1 MKQDMSIWRRRLPVW
16 MVFVLLLTLVL
27 SGCSSKYEAVEIET
41 LTTSRAGSKGTGEVS
56 PFGQEPELTLDPQG
70 AGLAFAAADPE
81 PASASGEK
89 ESDSAL
95 EEGELTAE
103 NEPETQKRSMETA
116 LAESAAEDGD
126 SLTYQDGLDREETE
140 AEAIPSNGHTVAIDA
155 GHQAKANA
163 EKEPIGPSSST
174 MKAKMPEGGVGTV
187 TGVEEYELTLTVAEK
202 LQTELESKGY
212 QVVMIRTGHD
222 VNLSHAERSA
232 IANQSGAEILIRL
245 HASSMDNSGIYGALA
260 MCMTSQNPYN
270 AQLHDQS
277 YRLSKLIVDQICG
290 LTGTKNRG
298 VQETDNN
305 GEINWSEI
313 PVSVVKMGFLTNPD
327 EDRWLQDGSYQDKIV
342 TGIVNA
348 VDTYFAAD
356 SSS

>member
-1 MKQDMSIWRRRLPVW
+1 MKQYMSICLCRFPVW
-16 MVFVLLLTLVL
+16 MAFMLLLAGIL

-41 LTTSRAGSKGTGEVS
+41 LGISRAGSAAGEAS
-56 PFGQEPELTLDPQG
+56 QFGKEPELTLDPQG
-70 AGLAFAAADPE
+70 AGLAFAAAEPE
-81 PASASGEK
+81 SAAASEGE
-89 ESDSAL
+89 EADAAL
-95 EEGELTAE
+95 EEGENSAGNGAE
-103 NEPETQKRSMETA
+103 IQNRSMETA
-116 LAESAAEDGD
+116 LAESAAENGD

-140 AEAIPSNGHTVAIDA
+140 TEVPSNGHTVAIDA

-187 TGVEEYELTLTVAEK
+187 SGVEEYELTLTVAEK
-202 LQTELESKGY
+202 LQTELETKGY

-327 EDRWLQDGSYQDKIV
+327 EDLWLQDGSYQDKIV